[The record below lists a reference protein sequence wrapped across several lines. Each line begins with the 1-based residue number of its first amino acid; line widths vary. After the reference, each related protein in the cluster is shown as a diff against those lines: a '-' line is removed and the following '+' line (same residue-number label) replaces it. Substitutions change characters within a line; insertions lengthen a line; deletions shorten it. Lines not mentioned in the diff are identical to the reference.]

1 MTSEPHAPTPTPAD
15 THGYWSGSNAR
26 SRQKTSGGA
35 VALLSLLVLGVG
47 IVVLANR
54 HGTEFNH
61 HGSSSLGTPQ
71 TLAVQASPVVDANQF
86 TLMSNERASAINS
99 SSAAMAASPRT
110 LADMRQEFLV
120 ISLADRTL
128 RDRLVA
134 SNFSGAARP
143 DVQALVASLERLI
156 TADAQ
161 IVSAPDDMVATDA
174 YKRYLDADASEKAA
188 AEMLSKTL
196 RDVTRS

>member
-1 MTSEPHAPTPTPAD
+1 M
-15 THGYWSGSNAR
+15 
-26 SRQKTSGGA
+26 
-35 VALLSLLVLGVG
+35 
-47 IVVLANR
+47 VLANR
-54 HGTEFNH
+54 HGTELNH
-61 HGSSSLGTPQ
+61 LGSSSLGTPQ

-86 TLMSNERASAINS
+86 TLMTNDRASAINS

-120 ISLADRTL
+120 ISLADSTL

-143 DVQALVASLERLI
+143 DVRAVVASLERLI